1 MKKDTNTHVIASKII
16 ENGLQDLGR
25 RALAVKLGISE
36 RQARY
41 ALEMIRNRVETRPVE
56 PPKPLDTTDTIP
68 PTASFDERASVTDLT
83 NWREGWTR
91 EFHPPKIESETDR
104 KGQVRTRSVTH
115 DPGVVWPA
123 NWQGP
128 TSYDQLG
135 IAAKPNRRVKWG
147 LIVTAAQQHTPVH
160 GPALMALAALAA
172 YRDASL
178 CIVGI
183 EHTAQGAAS
192 KTDKIADWP
201 AMVEG
206 YVTTQRHDL
215 GDIVV
220 DGAFPI
226 KATHEAPLD
235 GIGSY
240 CQGRSHVFGS
250 MRQDMITLPRFR
262 GAKQAF
268 ARASGAISV
277 PNYSRSKAGMTAI
290 QNHVIGAVIIQG
302 DFEGNVFSRNV
313 RCHPVSGEIWD
324 LDVVVENGIVRDAS
338 TVIEERGLKRPVLG
352 VGCVHV
358 RWINQSCVRALWGK
372 PEGDISVVEAL
383 NPSEQVLND
392 VYDGYSGSPHNRK
405 NPFLQIEKR
414 INDDDDIEAELKLT
428 ADFLESIQSPSRNTW
443 IVESNHHKHF
453 FRALLELDWK
463 RDPKNA
469 AVLLRCNLAQV
480 EAMQAGDKTFNVLE
494 HALKLAN
501 PAANFLMSSL
511 DQPLRFFRYFF
522 QCHGDQGSNGSRG
535 SNTNLK
541 GLGIDIAAADNHA
554 VENHRQL
561 VRLGNI
567 IDEPPYARGINTWGH
582 SFGIEQPDGTMQLVP
597 IVSGKW
603 RP

>member
-1 MKKDTNTHVIASKII
+1 MKKDTKTHEIASKII
-16 ENGLQDLGR
+16 ESGLQDHSR
-25 RALAVKLGISE
+25 RAVAAKLGISE

-41 ALEMIRNRVETRPVE
+41 ALEMLRQAAETRQVE
-56 PPKPLDTTDTIP
+56 PPRPLDTSETIP
-68 PTASFDERASVTDLT
+68 PTASFDDRSSVTDLT

-91 EFHPPKIESETDR
+91 EYQPPKIDSETDR
-104 KGQVRTRSVTH
+104 KGQVRTRSITH

-123 NWQGP
+123 DWQGP
-128 TSYDQLG
+128 RSYDQLR
-135 IAAKPNRRVKWG
+135 IEAKPARPVKWG
-147 LIVTAAQQHTPVH
+147 LIVTAVQQFTPVH
-160 GPALMALAALAA
+160 GPALMALSALAA
-172 YRDASL
+172 YRDVSL
-178 CIVGI
+178 CMIGV

-192 KTDKIADWP
+192 KTDKIAEWP

-220 DGAFPI
+220 DGAYPI

-235 GIGSY
+235 GIGVY

-250 MRQDMITLPRFR
+250 MRQDMMTLPRFR
-262 GAKQAF
+262 GGKQAF

-290 QNHVIGAVIIQG
+290 LSHVIGAVIIEG
-302 DFEGNVFSRNV
+302 DFEGNVFTRNV
-313 RCHPVSGEIWD
+313 RCHPVTGEIWD
-324 LDVVVENGIVRDAS
+324 MDVVVENGVVRDAS
-338 TVIEERGLKRPVLG
+338 TVIAERKLKRPVLA

-372 PEGDISVVEAL
+372 PEGDVSVVDAL

-428 ADFLESIQSPSRNTW
+428 ADFLEMIQSPDRNTW
-443 IVESNHHKHF
+443 VVESNHHKHF
-453 FRALLELDWK
+453 DRALLEIDWK

-469 AVLLRCNLAQV
+469 ATLLKVNLAQV
-480 EAMQAGDKTFNVLE
+480 EAMNAGDRTFNALE
-494 HALKLAN
+494 YALRSANSAARFVMSKL
-501 PAANFLMSSL
+501 
-511 DQPLRFFRYFF
+511 DEPLRFFRYHFHL
-522 QCHGDQGSNGSRG
+522 HGDQGSNGSRG

-582 SFGIEQPDGTMQLVP
+582 SFGIEQPDGSMQLVP
-597 IVSGKW
+597 IVNGKW